1 MAAELIPH
9 TVRLYEVKGVTV
21 RIREDTSDQFI
32 ADEIMKENEYRKL
45 DIRSTDTILDVGLNI
60 GMFTIY
66 ALKKG
71 AARIYSYEAEREN
84 YEAACYNVKLNCEGM
99 DYNLTN
105 AAVIGNDDATRL
117 FSINLKRNKGLH
129 SLVAKR
135 GRESVS
141 VDCQNFNDIL
151 QSIQPTV
158 IKMDIE
164 GGEYELIRSAENF
177 SSVREFIIEF
187 HHAHLN
193 DIPTRSKYREV
204 TSILKKHFDIVD
216 YKQETKGAWCSLIYC
231 KNTQN
236 TRGE

>member
-1 MAAELIPH
+1 MAELFPKA
-9 TVRLYEVKGVTV
+9 VRFYEVKGVKA
-21 RIREDTSDQFI
+21 RIREDTSDEFI
-32 ADEIMKENEYRKL
+32 VDEVIRGNTYRKL
-45 DIRSTDTILDVGLNI
+45 NIRSTETVLDVGLNI

-71 AARIYSYEAEREN
+71 AARVYSYEAEREN
-84 YEAACYNVKLNCEGM
+84 YEAACYNVKLNCGGM
-99 DYNLTN
+99 DYKLTN
-105 AAVIGNDDATRL
+105 AAVVGNDDVTRL
-117 FSINLKRNKGLH
+117 FSINLKRNKGAH

-177 SSVREFIIEF
+177 SSVREFILEF

-193 DIPTRSKYREV
+193 DIPTRSKYREI

-216 YKQETKGAWCSLIYC
+216 YRPETKKAWVSLIHC
-231 KNTQN
+231 QNTTH